1 MNNQGAIHYLTRAQE
16 MGRSEL
22 TLYRQYELLP
32 PNQPVQ
38 HTHVE
43 FSQNKVQ
50 CKSFNF
56 TSQCCKGLHTLI
68 TTTPE
73 ECTHRCPNQ
82 KTSKYWQGSKSFVAS
97 WIK

>member
-1 MNNQGAIHYLTRAQE
+1 MTIHILTRAQE
-16 MGRSEL
+16 IGRSEL

-56 TSQCCKGLHTLI
+56 TS
-68 TTTPE
+68 
-73 ECTHRCPNQ
+73 
-82 KTSKYWQGSKSFVAS
+82 
-97 WIK
+97 